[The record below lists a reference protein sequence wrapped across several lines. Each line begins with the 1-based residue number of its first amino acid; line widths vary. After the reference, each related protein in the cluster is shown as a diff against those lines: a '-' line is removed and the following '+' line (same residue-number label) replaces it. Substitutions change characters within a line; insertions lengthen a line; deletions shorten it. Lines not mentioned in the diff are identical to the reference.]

1 MTDLDVVLEKW
12 KELVGKNVEISG
24 LTVKG
29 VFKVIE
35 AEKYGIVLENPN
47 LAKGTSTGNIK
58 RFPLTSM
65 VSCRTA
71 VCE

>member
-24 LTVKG
+24 LAVKG

-35 AEKYGIVLENPN
+35 AEKYGIILENPN
-47 LAKGTSTGNIK
+47 LAKGTSTG
-58 RFPLTSM
+58 TSKDFH
-65 VSCRTA
+65 
-71 VCE
+71 